1 MDELIAYVILARQ
14 NPAYPPRARTVSHA
28 ISKIA
33 CAATA
38 IHLYHHASRAL
49 TARALIDERARI
61 LELLHEQKKMPLCA
75 TLVIGSRKRTANDQG
90 GHWQYVARA
99 LERALGERDHE
110 AERRARLWAV
120 AFPQTLAA
128 TKRLQE
134 ANDAEQLRAAMNAAM
149 EAVRQEWDI

>member
-1 MDELIAYVILARQ
+1 M
-14 NPAYPPRARTVSHA
+14 SHA

-38 IHLYHHASRAL
+38 AHLYYHVSQSL
-49 TARALIDERARI
+49 TARTLIDQRARI

-99 LERALGERDHE
+99 LEKAIGERDHE

-120 AFPQTLAA
+120 AFPETLAA
-128 TKRLQE
+128 VKRLQE
-134 ANDAEQLRAAMNAAM
+134 ASDAEQLRAAMNAAM
-149 EAVRQEWDI
+149 EAIRQEWDM